1 MGGKCVRG
9 IRARVWRRK
18 RGVRMRVGCRF
29 MGMDLGLGDFELP
42 GRLIVLPGG

>member
-9 IRARVWRRK
+9 IRARLRRRI

-29 MGMDLGLGDFELP
+29 MEMDLDLGDFELP
-42 GRLIVLPGG
+42 GRLIVLPSA